1 MLRPG
6 RVTAGHGRSRDRP
19 TIGTNH
25 PTRRCPVSDRT
36 ESDLLAAI
44 NRYEGATRVPP
55 IVRNRF
61 LGRLLVVVADVADA
75 TAGVAGRFRR
85 R

>member
-1 MLRPG
+1 M
-6 RVTAGHGRSRDRP
+6 
-19 TIGTNH
+19 
-25 PTRRCPVSDRT
+25 SDRT